1 MRIIGKSKKETEKT
15 NENGKKK
22 SKTPQQQGK
31 EGYQRDLED
40 LRKEIQESAL
50 TLDSYSGE
58 LDEVKSELEALTQQ
72 TRTAKEEL
80 ASLKSEI
87 LSARA
92 ERDMNLEHIKSTKAE
107 LEMVTS
113 QYSPQ
118 KNRQINDKI
127 EHVRLEISP
136 INSEKGK
143 KVYELDE
150 LQSKIRSAKSDLV
163 RHSYAIHHTRLKL

>member
-1 MRIIGKSKKETEKT
+1 MGLFGRSKKEPEKLD
-15 NENGKKK
+15 EIGKKE

-118 KNRQINDKI
+118 ETRQINDQI
-127 EHVRLEISP
+127 EQVRLEISS
-136 INSEKGK
+136 I
-143 KVYELDE
+143 
-150 LQSKIRSAKSDLV
+150 
-163 RHSYAIHHTRLKL
+163 

>member
-1 MRIIGKSKKETEKT
+1 
-15 NENGKKK
+15 
-22 SKTPQQQGK
+22 
-31 EGYQRDLED
+31 
-40 LRKEIQESAL
+40 
-50 TLDSYSGE
+50 
-58 LDEVKSELEALTQQ
+58 

-118 KNRQINDKI
+118 ETRQINDQI
-127 EHVRLEISP
+127 EQVRLEISS

-150 LQSKIRSAKSDLV
+150 LQQKIVEAAGAVAAAINAKYEATRKELEVVKAALTRTKEELERTRKELDL
-163 RHSYAIHHTRLKL
+163 LKIEIGSRGITKEF